1 MSAPEL
7 SALDVDVILRTHN
20 RADMLP
26 EAVASF
32 FAADARG
39 VNARLLV
46 VDNASSDHTQ
56 SVLADLQA
64 RYGEALVPLYEARP
78 GPQHALNAAL
88 GAVRG
93 QIVACFDDDERIVP
107 GWLQAIAREFADPA
121 TDYIAGPVL
130 FPQGSSLPEWLPDG
144 FNGAL
149 GFIDHGG
156 QRRQFAPGFHGM
168 LTQGNCAL
176 RAKIFEEFGPYPDC
190 FNTAEDRWLN
200 QWLTDQGKRGFYCPD
215 FGVTHLLQPARV
227 NRDYFRQ
234 WARREGHDLAT
245 CDTLLSR
252 PNMLAQRW
260 YWRKIA
266 GCAAR
271 RLVGVGTSAERF
283 RDELELRVAASYA
296 ATCLGRRATA

>member
-1 MSAPEL
+1 M

-20 RADMLP
+20 RAAMLP

-46 VDNASSDHTQ
+46 VDNASSDETQ
-56 SVLADLQA
+56 QVLQELRE
-64 RYGEALVPLYEARP
+64 RYGDALVPLYEARP

-88 GAVRG
+88 KQVRG
-93 QIVACFDDDERIVP
+93 EIVACFDDDERIVP
-107 GWLQAIAREFADPA
+107 GWLATIAREFADPA

-149 GFIDHGG
+149 GFIDHGRE
-156 QRRQFAPGFHGM
+156 RRQFAPGFHGM

-176 RAKIFEEFGPYPDC
+176 RAKIFEEFGPYPDE

-200 QWLTDQGKRGFYCPD
+200 QWLIDQGKRGFYCPD
-215 FGVTHLLQPARV
+215 FGVTHLLQSARV

-234 WARREGHDLAT
+234 WALREGRDLAT
-245 CDTLLSR
+245 CDTLLAR

-271 RLVGVGTSAERF
+271 RLVGAGSVAELF

-296 ATCLGRRATA
+296 ATYLKRRAA

>member
-1 MSAPEL
+1 MSAL
-7 SALDVDVILRTHN
+7 AVDVILRTHN
-20 RADMLP
+20 RAAMLP

-32 FAADARG
+32 FAADMRG
-39 VNARLLV
+39 INARLLV
-46 VDNASSDHTQ
+46 VDNASGDETPA
-56 SVLADLQA
+56 VLARLQEQ
-64 RYGEALVPLYEARP
+64 YGATLVPLHETRP

-88 GAVRG
+88 AHVTGD
-93 QIVACFDDDERIVP
+93 IVACFDDDERIAP

-130 FPQGSSLPEWLPDG
+130 FPEGSRLPEWLPGG

-149 GFIDHGG
+149 GFIDHGPL
-156 QRRQFAPGFHGM
+156 RRRFGPGFHGM

-176 RAKIFEEFGPYPDC
+176 RAGIFEEFGRYPDC
-190 FNTAEDRWLN
+190 FSTAEDRWLN
-200 QWLTDQGKRGFYCPD
+200 QWLTDHGKRGFYCPD

-227 NRDYFRQ
+227 NRAYFRQ
-234 WARREGHDLAT
+234 WARREGRDLAT

-271 RLVGVGTSAERF
+271 RLVGAGSAADLF

-296 ATCLGRRATA
+296 ATCLSRRQ

>member
-1 MSAPEL
+1 M

-20 RADMLP
+20 RAAMLP
-26 EAVASF
+26 EAVASL
-32 FAADARG
+32 FAADTRG
-39 VNARLLV
+39 VNVRLLV
-46 VDNASSDHTQ
+46 VDNASSDGTQ
-56 SVLADLQA
+56 AVLADLQA
-64 RYGEALVPLYEARP
+64 DYGEALVPLYEARP

-88 GAVRG
+88 AQVHG
-93 QIVACFDDDERIVP
+93 QIVACFDDDERVLP
-107 GWLQAIAREFADPA
+107 GWLAAIAREFADPA

-130 FPQGSSLPEWLPDG
+130 FPAGSSLPEWLPEG

-149 GFIDHGG
+149 GFIDHGPL
-156 QRRQFAPGFHGM
+156 RRPFGPGFHGM

-176 RAKIFEEFGPYPDC
+176 RASIFEEFGRYPDC

-227 NRDYFRQ
+227 NRAYFRQ
-234 WARREGHDLAT
+234 WARREGRDLAM
-245 CDTLLSR
+245 CNTLLSR

-266 GCAAR
+266 GCAGR
-271 RLVGVGTSAERF
+271 RLVGAGTVAELF

-296 ATCLGRRATA
+296 ATCLGRRPTA